1 MMICIHASSHS
12 SPFSHS
18 HSLCKEKV
26 ITITLPST
34 LPAGEERLN
43 QGVPEEEARFA
54 AFFEQATDHDP
65 YPFQKRLATG
75 EQLPELIDV
84 PTGMGKTDA
93 VVLAWLWRRR
103 FAGPE
108 VREATPRRLA
118 PLKPARF
125 DSESNLLPISGDF
138 AYVDHRTSRLI
149 I

>member
-1 MMICIHASSHS
+1 M
-12 SPFSHS
+12 
-18 HSLCKEKV
+18 
-26 ITITLPST
+26 
-34 LPAGEERLN
+34 N